1 MSNTTTVSP
10 LRQRMIEDMAA
21 RKLNP
26 HTQRSHISSCKRFA
40 AWLKRSPDTATPDEV
55 RRFQLHLIE
64 SGASICNRNRIMTG
78 VRFLFRVTLRRH
90 DLAAEVWHLKEPQK
104 LPPVLSGEEIKRALT
119 MATSLKARAMLTLAY
134 GCGLRASEVVRL
146 RAGDIDSEQM
156 IIRIVQSKGRKDR
169 HVMLPAEVL
178 DLLRQWWK
186 VRPSGHDAGLA
197 LEQRW
202 LFPGR
207 NDRAGLPVTTR
218 QFGRLFKDAA
228 KAAGLRK
235 TLSLHTLRH
244 SFATHLLER
253 GTDIRLIQALLGHD
267 KLETTARYTRVAT
280 GMISKIASPLDLLSQ
295 SHKKSRKKPPKK
307 PDTNENEQDQPPA

>member
-1 MSNTTTVSP
+1 MSETNTISP

-26 HTQRSHISSCKRFA
+26 HTQRSHIYSCKRFA

-55 RRFQLHLIE
+55 RRFQLHLVE
-64 SGASICNRNRIMTG
+64 SGASIGNRNRIMTG

-90 DLAAEVWHLKEPQK
+90 DLAAEVWHIKEPQK
-104 LPPVLSGEEIKRALT
+104 LPPVMGPEEIKRLLT
-119 MATSLKARAMLTLAY
+119 LATSLKARTMLTLAY
-134 GCGLRASEVVRL
+134 GCGLRAGEVVRL

-169 HVMLPAEVL
+169 HVMLPTEVL

-186 VRPSGHDAGLA
+186 VRPSRHDAGIA
-197 LEQRW
+197 PEQRW

-207 NDRAGLPVTTR
+207 NDRLGLPVTTR

-253 GTDIRLIQALLGHD
+253 GTDIRVIQ
-267 KLETTARYTRVAT
+267 VCCW
-280 GMISKIASPLDLLSQ
+280 SS
-295 SHKKSRKKPPKK
+295 SRRH
-307 PDTNENEQDQPPA
+307 

>member
-1 MSNTTTVSP
+1 MSETNIVSP
-10 LRQRMIEDMAA
+10 LRQRMLEDMVA

-26 HTQRSHISSCKRFA
+26 HTQRSHVSSCKRFA
-40 AWLKRSPDTATPDEV
+40 AWLKRSPETATPDEV
-55 RRFQLHLIE
+55 RRFQLYLVE

-78 VRFLFRVTLRRH
+78 IRFLFRITLRRH
-90 DLAAEVWHLKEPQK
+90 DLAAEVWHIKEPQK
-104 LPPVLSGEEIKRALT
+104 LPPVLSPEEVKRVLT
-119 MATSLKARAMLTLAY
+119 LATSLKARAMLTLAY
-134 GCGLRASEVVRL
+134 GCGLRASEVVGL

-156 IIRIVQSKGRKDR
+156 IICIVQSKGRKDR

-186 VRPSGHDAGLA
+186 VRPSRHDAGLA
-197 LEQRW
+197 PEQRW

-207 NDRAGLPVTTR
+207 NDRLGLPVTTR
-218 QFGRLFKDAA
+218 QFARLFKDAA

-280 GMISKIASPLDLLSQ
+280 GIIAKIESPLDLLSQ
-295 SHKKSRKKPPKK
+295 SRRKSSKKPPKK
-307 PDTNENEQDQPPA
+307 PDTNENEQDPPPA